1 MTRGNSPAASRSGA
15 IVTRLPI
22 SERPAISGRI
32 VTPRRRIFNRR
43 SLFQRVVIPH
53 QGLHLYRSHD
63 VPHKVAGR
71 SQMGHLNSP
80 RRLKSVM
87 TIGPCTLHSSP
98 PAHRVATPVRAH
110 NPVSKNSRMAG
121 GSPDRILRNL
131 SKNISFEQIELRMR
145 PVKVNSANVK

>member
-1 MTRGNSPAASRSGA
+1 MTRGTSPAASRSGT

-32 VTPRRRIFNRR
+32 VTPRRRIFNRH

-53 QGLHLYRSHD
+53 QGLHLYRSHN

-71 SQMGHLNSP
+71 SQVGHLNSP

-98 PAHRVATPVRAH
+98 PAHRAANPVSAH
-110 NPVSKNSRMAG
+110 NPVTKSSGMARG
-121 GSPDRILRNL
+121 PPDRTLLNL
-131 SKNISFEQIELRMR
+131 LSHISLVQI
-145 PVKVNSANVK
+145 